1 MMIWVKVL
9 CLQAKIAIIWE
20 IVALLFIIM
29 IIAYLPFDVN
39 FLNPK
44 SDDLALQGNKISL
57 SLLGYC
63 AYLRCLLT
71 LQNPAERLLKL
82 LVAKIKCNVFR
93 Q

>member
-1 MMIWVKVL
+1 MREFTLFRVL
-9 CLQAKIAIIWE
+9 LLREFTVFGKF
-20 IVALLFIIM
+20 ALLFIIM
-29 IIAYLPFDVN
+29 IIAYLPLDVN
-39 FLNPK
+39 FLDPK
-44 SDDLALQGNKISL
+44 SDDLASQGNKISL
-57 SLLGYC
+57 NLLGYC